1 MNVSYDVEKIEFLIV
16 IIFYLYIMYKY
27 KENVILK
34 SISNLYVKCY
44 MKWCIYFYV
53 ILEIKF

>member
-44 MKWCIYFYV
+44 MK
-53 ILEIKF
+53 